1 MVGISNRYACGGL
14 DYKIKIKMARLPN
27 PDSVPSKCGALEV
40 DKTIEFTNPVTSVAV
55 MISHLK
61 KTQEHKDKIFKIKH
75 QNGITYVTRVR

>member
-1 MVGISNRYACGGL
+1 
-14 DYKIKIKMARLPN
+14 MARLPN

-61 KTQEHKDKIFKIKH
+61 KTQEHQNKIFKIRH
-75 QNGITYVTRVR
+75 YNGITHVTRVK

>member
-1 MVGISNRYACGGL
+1 
-14 DYKIKIKMARLPN
+14 MARLPN

-40 DKTIEFTNPVTSVAV
+40 DNTIEFTNPVTSVAV

-61 KTQEHKDKIFKIKH
+61 KTQEHKDKIFKIKN